1 MFAQLPVLQKLIRQ
15 LQRVPYLA
23 SKNVYKVAAYFLTS
37 DDKVI
42 EQLCQTIL
50 EAKRAIQCCS
60 VCHNWTENTALCSIC
75 SSDKRDKS
83 VICVVETWL
92 DLFAVEKAGG
102 YNGVYHV
109 LGGVL
114 CPLDGIGP
122 DNLNIETLLQRVNK
136 SNAVE
141 NNVESN
147 KEDIKEVIFA
157 TNPTPEGEATAN
169 LISSKIKVPLH
180 VSKLASGV
188 PTGSS
193 LEYMD
198 RVTIYK
204 ALLGRRP
211 F

>member
-50 EAKRAIQCCS
+50 EAKKTIQCCM
-60 VCHNWTENTALCSIC
+60 VCHNWTEQAEVCSIC
-75 SSDKRDKS
+75 LSDRRDKNI
-83 VICVVETWL
+83 VCVVETWL
-92 DLFAVEKAGG
+92 DLLAIEKAGG

-109 LGGVL
+109 LGGSL

-122 DNLNIETLLQRVNK
+122 DNLNIETFLKRLNDDV
-136 SNAVE
+136 
-141 NNVESN
+141 
-147 KEDIKEVIFA
+147 KEVIFA
-157 TNPTPEGEATAN
+157 TNPTPEGEATASF
-169 LISSKIKVPLH
+169 ISSKIKQPLH
-180 VSKLASGV
+180 ISKLASGV

-193 LEYMD
+193 LEHMD

>member
-50 EAKRAIQCCS
+50 EAKRVIQCCS
-60 VCHNWTENTALCSIC
+60 ICHNWTENTGLCSIC
-75 SSDKRDKS
+75 SSEKRDKS

-122 DNLNIETLLQRVNK
+122 DNLNFETLLHRVN
-136 SNAVE
+136 E
-141 NNVESN
+141 NT
-147 KEDIKEVIFA
+147 KEVIFA
-157 TNPTPEGEATAN
+157 TNPTPEGEATAS
-169 LISSKIKVPLH
+169 LISSKIKVPIH
-180 VSKLASGV
+180 ISKLASGV